1 MNNFVFGADPLLYS
15 NIVPKGQDAVYAQ
28 ENDIKR
34 HLDGI
39 MQQYQQLQQNKPDA
53 PVKDWLGD
61 FDRTLKGLDA
71 DVANYLMED
80 QEFTQLNN
88 IIQQD
93 IQNEIMLS
101 IKWKLNNKQDTVQ
114 RIKRM
119 LDIIDNYNREKVN
132 EDKKQMAEISDYL
145 QNYSDMT
152 FNEYKQLKA
161 NKQNKS

>member
-61 FDRTLKGLDA
+61 FDKTLKGLDS

-93 IQNEIMLS
+93 IQNEIMMS

-161 NKQNKS
+161 SKQNKD

>member
-61 FDRTLKGLDA
+61 FDKTLKGLDS
-71 DVANYLMED
+71 DVANYLKED

-93 IQNEIMLS
+93 IQNEIMMS

-132 EDKKQMAEISDYL
+132 EDKKQKAEISDYL

-161 NKQNKS
+161 SKQNKD

>member
-61 FDRTLKGLDA
+61 FDKTLKGLDP

-93 IQNEIMLS
+93 IQNEIMMS

-161 NKQNKS
+161 SKQNKD

>member
-53 PVKDWLGD
+53 PIKDWLGD
-61 FDRTLKGLDA
+61 FDKTLKGLDS

-93 IQNEIMLS
+93 IQNEIMMS
-101 IKWKLNNKQDTVQ
+101 IKWKLNNKQDTIQ

-161 NKQNKS
+161 SKQNKD

>member
-61 FDRTLKGLDA
+61 FDKTLKGLDS

-93 IQNEIMLS
+93 IQNEIMMS

-114 RIKRM
+114 HIKRM

-161 NKQNKS
+161 SKQNKD

>member
-53 PVKDWLGD
+53 PIKDWLGD
-61 FDRTLKGLDA
+61 FDKTLKGLDP

-93 IQNEIMLS
+93 IQNEIMMS

-161 NKQNKS
+161 SKQNKD

>member
-61 FDRTLKGLDA
+61 FDRTLKGLDP

-161 NKQNKS
+161 AKQNKD

>member
-61 FDRTLKGLDA
+61 FDKTLKGLDS

-93 IQNEIMLS
+93 IQNEIKMS

-161 NKQNKS
+161 SKQNKD

>member
-61 FDRTLKGLDA
+61 FDKTLKGLDT

-93 IQNEIMLS
+93 IQNEIMMS

-161 NKQNKS
+161 SKQNKD

>member
-53 PVKDWLGD
+53 PIKDWLGD
-61 FDRTLKGLDA
+61 FDKTLKGLDS

-93 IQNEIMLS
+93 IQNEIMMS

-161 NKQNKS
+161 SKQNKD